1 MVQGLFGGG
10 TSYEGQSI
18 SDIKEDVNNW
28 KIYTENVKSQIVEKK
43 EALIKNGFWNKI
55 PWNFQQTINESIFC
69 LG

>member
-43 EALIKNGFWNKI
+43 RGFN
-55 PWNFQQTINESIFC
+55 
-69 LG
+69 

>member
-43 EALIKNGFWNKI
+43 EALFR
-55 PWNFQQTINESIFC
+55 
-69 LG
+69 LGHTLKKACGKRYTP